1 MTKYLGLWLFLA
13 FIGLFMAYA
22 IWTMAV
28 MPG

>member
-13 FIGLFMAYA
+13 FIVLFMAYA

>member
-1 MTKYLGLWLFLA
+1 MPTYTGLWLFLA
-13 FIGLFMAYA
+13 SIAAFMVYA

>member
-13 FIGLFMAYA
+13 FIALFMAYA

>member
-1 MTKYLGLWLFLA
+1 MPQYPGLWLFLA
-13 FIGLFMAYA
+13 CITLFMTYA